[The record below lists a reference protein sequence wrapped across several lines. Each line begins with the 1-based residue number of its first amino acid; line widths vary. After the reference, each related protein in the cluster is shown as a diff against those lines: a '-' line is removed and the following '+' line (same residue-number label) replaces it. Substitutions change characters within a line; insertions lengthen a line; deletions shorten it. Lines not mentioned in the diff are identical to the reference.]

1 MPVSRIERAAADLAT
16 RVRRGKPDPLTSVV
30 LTAPVFVTYH
40 LGILLIDKRNGV
52 DWVTELTLRLVHSS
66 VSAYIALTLALAGAL
81 SAGVFVL
88 RKSGK
93 VRTTAL
99 LPIVAESAFW
109 ALLMLLS
116 VGCAVARVAPSLD
129 ALGRPRL
136 DPLEKVVMAAGA
148 GFHEE
153 LMFRVVML
161 SGGALLLRK
170 LLGAA
175 PMRAWLFAAFL
186 SSFAFAFVHHIGP
199 HGEGLTLTALCFRT
213 LAGLYLGLLYGARGF
228 AVAVYTHALYDMLVF
243 FVLS

>member
-1 MPVSRIERAAADLAT
+1 MPVSRIERAADDLAK

-52 DWVTELTLRLVHSS
+52 DWVTELTLRLLHSS

-81 SAGVFVL
+81 SCAVFVL

-93 VRTTAL
+93 VRPTAL
-99 LPIVAESAFW
+99 MPIVAESGLW
-109 ALLMLLS
+109 ALLMLMS
-116 VGCAVARVAPSLD
+116 VGWAIARMAPSLD
-129 ALGRPRL
+129 ALGAPGL
-136 DPLEKVVMAAGA
+136 DPIEKVVMAAGA

-161 SGGALLLRK
+161 SGGALLLRNA
-170 LLGAA
+170 LGAG
-175 PMRAWLFAAFL
+175 PMRAWLFAALL

-199 HGEGLTLTALCFRT
+199 NGEGLTLTALCFRT
-213 LAGLYLGLLYGARGF
+213 LAGLYLGFLYGARGF